1 MMKVCVRQEK
11 LLLEKNKRRCFLSYS
26 MRMLVWFFFFFYKK
40 RWDGVTERDW
50 FLDSR
55 QKHLQILL
63 IFAVGSY

>member
-1 MMKVCVRQEK
+1 MLLKLQHENACVV
-11 LLLEKNKRRCFLSYS
+11 LFCFVLN
-26 MRMLVWFFFFFYKK
+26 KK
-40 RWDGVTERDW
+40 RWDGVTERDR

>member
-1 MMKVCVRQEK
+1 MLLKLQHENACV
-11 LLLEKNKRRCFLSYS
+11 
-26 MRMLVWFFFFFYKK
+26 VFFFFFFFFNKK
-40 RWDGVTERDW
+40 RWDRVMERDR

>member
-1 MMKVCVRQEK
+1 MLLKLQHENACVV
-11 LLLEKNKRRCFLSYS
+11 FFS
-26 MRMLVWFFFFFYKK
+26 FFFFNKE
-40 RWDGVTERDW
+40 RWDRVTERDR